1 MDIMTLFNL
10 EDLLLCAL
18 ILIAGIGAVVHRN
31 LLAAVVFA
39 GVVSLAVSYLFLRL
53 SAPDVAMTE
62 AAIGA
67 GLSTVIFLIAV
78 RKTEERER
86 EGEDR

>member
-1 MDIMTLFNL
+1 MDIVTLFNL
-10 EDLLLCAL
+10 EDLLICAV
-18 ILIAGIGAVVHRN
+18 ILVAAIGAVVHRN

-39 GVVSLAVSYLFLRL
+39 GVVSLTVSYLFLRL
-53 SAPDVAMTE
+53 AAPDVAMTE

-78 RKTEERER
+78 RRTEER
-86 EGEDR
+86 EGEDQ

>member
-1 MDIMTLFNL
+1 M
-10 EDLLLCAL
+10 
-18 ILIAGIGAVVHRN
+18 ILIDVVVCLLAILAAAWAIFARNLVSAVV
-31 LLAAVVFA
+31 LA

-53 SAPDVAMTE
+53 AAPDVAMTE

-78 RKTEERER
+78 RRTEEE
-86 EGEDR
+86 EQ

>member
-1 MDIMTLFNL
+1 MDIVTLFNL

-67 GLSTVIFLIAV
+67 GLSTVIFLISV

>member
-1 MDIMTLFNL
+1 VDILTLMNL
-10 EDLLLCAL
+10 VDLLICLVVIVSAVGMAL
-18 ILIAGIGAVVHRN
+18 HRN

-39 GVVSLAVSYLFLRL
+39 GVASLAVSYLFLRL
-53 SAPDVAMTE
+53 AAPDVAMTE

-78 RKTEERER
+78 RRTRER
-86 EGEDR
+86 AGES

>member
-1 MDIMTLFNL
+1 MDILTLVNL
-10 EDLLLCAL
+10 EDLFICAV
-18 ILIAGIGAVVHRN
+18 ILIAAIGAIIHRS

-39 GVVSLAVSYLFLRL
+39 GVVSLTVSFLFLRL
-53 SAPDVAMTE
+53 GAPDVAMTE

-78 RKTEERER
+78 RRTKEMEE
-86 EGEDR
+86 

>member
-1 MDIMTLFNL
+1 MSVDILTLMNL
-10 EDLLLCAL
+10 VDLLICLVVIVSAVGMAL
-18 ILIAGIGAVVHRN
+18 HRN

-39 GVVSLAVSYLFLRL
+39 GVASLAVSYLFLRL
-53 SAPDVAMTE
+53 AAPDVAMTE

-78 RKTEERER
+78 RRTRER
-86 EGEDR
+86 EGES

>member
-1 MDIMTLFNL
+1 VNVVSWINL
-10 EDLLLCAL
+10 VDLLVCAV
-18 ILIAGIGAVVHRN
+18 ILIAAVGAAVQKN
-31 LLAAVVFA
+31 LLSAVVFA
-39 GVVSLAVSYLFLRL
+39 GVASLAVSFLFLRL

-78 RKTEERER
+78 RRTAETEEE
-86 EGEDR
+86 EP